1 VRYRRRG
8 ERPSPRLLCPIGT
21 PVQQRQLLEKGAIN
35 GFYDLVVVEIFSPYH

>member
-1 VRYRRRG
+1 VRYRRQG
-8 ERPSPRLLCPIGT
+8 ERPSPCLLRPIGT